1 MVLPDSDGISRVPPY
16 SGYRLGKVGCRIR
29 GFHPV
34 SHNIPII
41 SAILTRPY
49 CRSYNPRVQAL
60 WFGLFPFRSP
70 LLRESRL
77 LSLPAGTE
85 MFQFPTS
92 TFFSAIDSLKR
103 YHPMTGDGFPH
114 SEISGSKLT
123 YSSPKHIG
131 VRPVL
136 HRLLV
141 PRHPPCAL
149 IHLTDWL
156 SV

>member
-16 SGYRLGKVGCRIR
+16 SGYQLGKIRCRIR

-34 SHNIPII
+34 PHSIPTVSTIF
-41 SAILTRPY
+41 TRPY
-49 CRSYNPRVQAL
+49 RRSYNPREQAL

-70 LLRESRL
+70 LLRESHL

-92 TFFSAIDSLKR
+92 TFSPAMYSLKR
-103 YHPMTGDGFPH
+103 YHPMIGDGFPH
-114 SEISGSKLT
+114 SEIFGSKLT

-136 HRLLV
+136 RRLLV

-149 IHLTDWL
+149 IHLTWWL